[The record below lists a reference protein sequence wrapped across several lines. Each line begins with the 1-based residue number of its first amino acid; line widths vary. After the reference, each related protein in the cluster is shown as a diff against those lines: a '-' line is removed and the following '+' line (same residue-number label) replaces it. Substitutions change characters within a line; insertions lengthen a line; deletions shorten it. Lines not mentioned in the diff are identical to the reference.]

1 MDSVEEI
8 TSQLRRRG
16 LVQRTMANDAEA
28 VEWRDRAREAARSL
42 GRPVRTTQGGLVVV
56 AVLKDWPANELER
69 QLDDLRV
76 ANAIKRMR
84 IPITLDVPAAS
95 ATK

>member
-8 TSQLRRRG
+8 ASQLRRHG
-16 LVQRTMANDAEA
+16 LAQHTTATDAEA
-28 VEWRDRAREAARSL
+28 VEWRDRAREASRNL
-42 GRPVRTTQGGLVVV
+42 GRPVQTTQGGRVVV

-69 QLDDLRV
+69 QLDESRI

-84 IPITLDVPAAS
+84 IPTPAATQ
-95 ATK
+95 AALPPG

>member
-8 TSQLRRRG
+8 ASQLRRRG
-16 LVQRTMANDAEA
+16 LVQRTMANYAEA
-28 VEWRDRAREAARSL
+28 VEWRDRAREAARNL

-69 QLDDLRV
+69 HLDEIRI

-84 IPITLDVPAAS
+84 IPIPAGATSTSS
-95 ATK
+95 AE